1 MENLAEL
8 MEIRDRSIEALKRV
22 QYILD
27 ERVKNK
33 KETNYGKEINT
44 I

>member
-1 MENLAEL
+1 MENISDLI
-8 MEIRDRSIEALKRV
+8 EIRDRSIEALKRV

-33 KETNYGKEINT
+33 KRNKLWKRN
-44 I
+44 

>member
-1 MENLAEL
+1 MGNLAEL

-33 KETNYGKEINT
+33 KRNKLWKRN
-44 I
+44 

>member
-33 KETNYGKEINT
+33 KRNKLWKRN
-44 I
+44 

>member
-8 MEIRDRSIEALKRV
+8 IEIRNRSIEALKRV

-33 KETNYGKEINT
+33 KRKKLWKRN
-44 I
+44 

>member
-8 MEIRDRSIEALKRV
+8 IEIRNRSIEALKRV

-33 KETNYGKEINT
+33 KRNKLWKRN
-44 I
+44 